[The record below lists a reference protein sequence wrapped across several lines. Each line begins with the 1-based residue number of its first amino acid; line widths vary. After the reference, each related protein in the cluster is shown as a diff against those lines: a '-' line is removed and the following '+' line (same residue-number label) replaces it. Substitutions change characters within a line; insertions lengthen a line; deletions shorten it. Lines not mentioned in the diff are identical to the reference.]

1 MKTGIE
7 TEMEDEEVTSLK
19 QQLEDANRIIQDQK
33 SAILEKT
40 NEVERLQAHIKS
52 IHLDEIIQLYQI
64 QKRENEYLMEEVER
78 VRSLLSNVI
87 QLFFVLIQ

>member
-1 MKTGIE
+1 METGIE

-40 NEVERLQAHIKS
+40 NEVERLQVHIKS

-87 QLFFVLIQ
+87 QFFFVLI

>member
-7 TEMEDEEVTSLK
+7 TEVEDEEVTSLK

>member
-1 MKTGIE
+1 METAIE

-33 SAILEKT
+33 CAILEKT

-87 QLFFVLIQ
+87 QLFFVLI

>member
-1 MKTGIE
+1 METAIE

-87 QLFFVLIQ
+87 QLFFVLI

>member
-1 MKTGIE
+1 METGIE

-87 QLFFVLIQ
+87 QFFFVLI